1 MRGQRRLYGTLYGK
15 TWGGYYGA
23 KDIAVELPR
32 PLRWKQVL
40 EKHGGDFE
48 WCHFL
53 NTSRVELTR
62 TKRRED
68 LNGTGFVQRG
78 RSYPIT
84 RFPSARLLLTDGKEQ
99 V

>member
-1 MRGQRRLYGTLYGK
+1 MCGQRRLIGTLYGK

-23 KDIAVELPR
+23 LDIDVELPR

-40 EKHGGDFE
+40 ERHGRDFE

-53 NTSRVELTR
+53 NTSSVLIIR
-62 TKRRED
+62 RRERD
-68 LNGTGFVQRG
+68 DGRG
-78 RSYPIT
+78 YTERVREFPIT
-84 RFPSARLLLTDGKEQ
+84 RFPSVKLLLTDGKEQ

>member
-15 TWGGYYGA
+15 TWSGYYGA
-23 KDIAVELPR
+23 MDIDVELPR

-40 EKHGGDFE
+40 EKHGRDFE

-53 NTSRVELTR
+53 NTSTVVLVR
-62 TKRRED
+62 TKRRAD
-68 LNGTGFVQRG
+68 GNGFIR
-78 RSYPIT
+78 RERRYPIT
-84 RFPSARLLLTDGKEQ
+84 RFPSAKLLLTDGKEQ